1 MSPKSARGPCDEVV
15 TEPDERREVVLRAI
29 REARERLVLS
39 LFRCNDKSVFD
50 ELKQACERGISVDVL
65 VTSRSSGSKRR
76 LQKLWRA
83 LEATGAA
90 IHPHA
95 DPVVKYHAK
104 YLVADDGPALT

>member
-1 MSPKSARGPCDEVV
+1 M
-15 TEPDERREVVLRAI
+15 
-29 REARERLVLS
+29 
-39 LFRCNDKSVFD
+39 FD
-50 ELKQACERGISVDVL
+50 ELKQARERGVSVDVL

-90 IHPHA
+90 IHAHA

-104 YLVADDGPALT
+104 YLVADDGPALVASLNFTRKCFDEDHRCDRDHARPGGRVAAFAT